1 MSLCAGCGVVIVVD
15 AEGNGLCVAC
25 EAALAGG
32 GCGWPVAAE
41 TSAVDGAAAGEGDH
55 GQR

>member
-1 MSLCAGCGVVIVVD
+1 MSLCAGCGAVIVVD

-32 GCGWPVAAE
+32 G
-41 TSAVDGAAAGEGDH
+41 
-55 GQR
+55 